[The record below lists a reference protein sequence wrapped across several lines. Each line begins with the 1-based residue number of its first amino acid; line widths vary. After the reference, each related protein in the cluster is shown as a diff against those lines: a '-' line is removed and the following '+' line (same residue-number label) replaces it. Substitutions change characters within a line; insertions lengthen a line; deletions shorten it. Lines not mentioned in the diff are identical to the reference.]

1 MASGNDLTGGGFFP
15 LRFCP
20 LFKSERHTTIK
31 GGPAQAAG
39 PKIRLDKT
47 APMPYFLCVSKTPM
61 SGKTI
66 QSLVQ
71 SWETVRFE
79 LLKTPISSLPLA
91 VEGSP
96 LERFVL
102 RLGREM
108 EAKKFRFRPDVYLT
122 DGWGCPDRTP
132 VIGIPF
138 YLADPRLT
146 RLEEEQT
153 GTVEDAKTIM
163 MLLRHEAGHAVNY
176 AYRLWRRPSWSEI
189 FGAFTKPYRDAFRP
203 DRMSRHY
210 VRHIAAHAYGRTYAQ
225 KHPDEDFAETFAVW
239 LTPRSG
245 WRRRYRNWPVLR
257 KLLYVDR
264 LMKDIRRNVP
274 ESRSGRRLR
283 PFDRMNLTLAEHYGK
298 KAERF
303 RRDARGYVDDSLREA
318 FPPSRGRALRPA
330 TALIKRYRDRLVERV
345 VHWSVLTPPE
355 AEALLRKLEARAAAL
370 GLSYR
375 PGAEGERLMDVVS
388 LVIALAL
395 DYAYTGRL
403 TG

>member
-1 MASGNDLTGGGFFP
+1 
-15 LRFCP
+15 
-20 LFKSERHTTIK
+20 
-31 GGPAQAAG
+31 
-39 PKIRLDKT
+39 
-47 APMPYFLCVSKTPM
+47 M
-61 SGKTI
+61 SGRTI
-66 QSLVQ
+66 RSLVR

-79 LLKTPISSLPLA
+79 LLKTPISGLGLA

-96 LERFVL
+96 VERHVRRL
-102 RLGREM
+102 RREM
-108 EAKKFRFRPDVYLT
+108 EAKGLRFKPDVYLT

-132 VIGIPF
+132 VIGVPF
-138 YLADPRLT
+138 YLADARLIH
-146 RLEEEQT
+146 LEEEQT
-153 GTVEDAKTIM
+153 GEVEDLRTIM
-163 MLLRHEAGHAVNY
+163 MLLRHETGHAVNY

-189 FGAFTKPYRDAFRP
+189 FGPFTKPYRDSFRP

-210 VRHIAAHAYGRTYAQ
+210 VRHIAAYPYGRTYAQ

-245 WRRRYRNWPVLR
+245 WRAKYRSWPVIR

-264 LMKDIRRNVP
+264 LMKDIRRDAP
-274 ESRSGRRLR
+274 ESRRGRRLR
-283 PFDRMNLTLAEHYGK
+283 PVDRMTLTLAEHYGK

-303 RRDARGYVDDSLREA
+303 RRDARGYVDDSLHDA
-318 FPPSRGRALRPA
+318 FPPSRGLVLRPA
-330 TALIKRYRDRLVERV
+330 AALFKRYRDRLVERV
-345 VHWSVLTPPE
+345 VHWSVLTPAE

-370 GLSYR
+370 RLSYR